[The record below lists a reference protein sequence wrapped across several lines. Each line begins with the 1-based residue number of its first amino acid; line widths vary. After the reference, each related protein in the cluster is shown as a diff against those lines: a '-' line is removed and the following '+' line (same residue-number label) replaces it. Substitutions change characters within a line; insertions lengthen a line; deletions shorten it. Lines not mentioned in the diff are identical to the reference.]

1 MERKESAT
9 YKAVRI
15 DDTADW
21 RLIIHISEDGMSA
34 YLRHEED
41 PLEPIAT
48 LFELN
53 WERDE
58 TLLLERIE
66 NVVYDHPQLLD
77 DFSAEVIIRAP
88 KTLWVPS
95 EFLDEP
101 GAEYELYQTVYEAE
115 PEDIFIDDRLEEKC
129 LYSLVTGL
137 LSFLRRT
144 LPGARIRSHLGVIVG
159 KFHDRIADVPR
170 IYVDMQGEEVDIIA
184 FDGKRLLS
192 SATYEC
198 HGLKDIAYHIFNVIE
213 IEGIDPTQCQVYVS
227 GSRERRNNLVKLLRE
242 HLSFV
247 MLTMLPKAAVG
258 LDLPLSVAIAA
269 GRTRTSAEKSNGR

>member
-1 MERKESAT
+1 MEKKESAT

-41 PLEPIAT
+41 PLEPIVT
-48 LFELN
+48 LFELK

-66 NVVYDHPQLLD
+66 NAVYDHPQLLE

-88 KTLWVPS
+88 RTMWVPS
-95 EFLDEP
+95 EFLEEP
-101 GAEYELYQTVYEAE
+101 GSEYDLYETVYNAE
-115 PEDIFIDDRLEEKC
+115 PEDIFLDDRLEEKC
-129 LYSLVTGL
+129 LYSLVPGL
-137 LSFLRRT
+137 QSFLRRT
-144 LPGARIRSHLGVIVG
+144 LPGAIIRSHQGVVVG
-159 KFHDRIADVPR
+159 KFRDRIADVPR
-170 IYVDMQGEEVDIIA
+170 IYVDLHGEEADIVV

-198 HGLKDIAYHIFNVIE
+198 HGLNDVAYHVFNIME
-213 IEGIDPTQCQVYVS
+213 IYGLDPTQCQVSVS
-227 GSRERRNNLVKLLRE
+227 GSRETRNNLVKLLRE
-242 HLSFV
+242 HISYV

-258 LDLPLSVAIAA
+258 LELPLSVAIAA
-269 GRTRTSAEKSNGR
+269 GRTRTKVEKTND